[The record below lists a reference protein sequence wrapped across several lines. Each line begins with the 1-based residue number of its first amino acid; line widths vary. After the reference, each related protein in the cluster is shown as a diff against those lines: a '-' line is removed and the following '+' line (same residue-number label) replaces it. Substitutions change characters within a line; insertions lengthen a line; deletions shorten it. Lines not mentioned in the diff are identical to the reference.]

1 MFLLVLNPCF
11 SFLTSDF
18 WKSFLDYFSGCSDR
32 EGSKHMGLHFWV
44 NGGFFFGLGIRF
56 IMAFFHRGG
65 KRLVERMSFL
75 RLIKYVTYSGGVSL
89 MYLFRIYWIPVPFSL
104 FSRGILFFCFIFL
117 MLVWLIHVFRYFLLS
132 PISSSESV
140 IRLNWFSSVSVFL
153 FFRVHYSCTALNWR
167 HFGLCVFSLF
177 L

>member
-132 PISSSESV
+132 PISSSCRFFYFSV
-140 IRLNWFSSVSVFL
+140 FTILVRPWIEGILVYVFSVCSFSSQ
-153 FFRVHYSCTALNWR
+153 SC
-167 HFGLCVFSLF
+167 S
-177 L
+177 